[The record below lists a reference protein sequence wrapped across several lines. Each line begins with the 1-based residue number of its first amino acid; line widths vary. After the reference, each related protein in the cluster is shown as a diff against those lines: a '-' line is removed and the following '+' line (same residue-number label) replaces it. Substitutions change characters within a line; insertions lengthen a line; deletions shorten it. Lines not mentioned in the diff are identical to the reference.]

1 MINDDWAFVRTLEIF
16 VSEGRLAPT
25 GWGPSWA
32 PGGPALLTHLIW
44 GRLFTYFWGFSLTGL
59 RVSVLVLGILGSVAM
74 LVVLRLFKASVAE
87 AFWATLTMVFNP
99 LFLSQS
105 FTYMTDVTFASMVIF
120 SVLFLAIGIENRKI
134 HILALGLIFA
144 LLAIL
149 TRQLGIVIPVAFVL
163 VCFVHPAGLRVGKWK
178 ALFLTLILVI
188 IPWAA
193 YEYYLSVTGSTPI
206 SRHLVLQEVFLHP
219 GEKGFPDYL
228 KFLFGNLFSC
238 GLMYIGLFI
247 SPVLVLK
254 SRSLFSWTAFNHFVL
269 VFTGMFL
276 IFEVTLIAGAM
287 DAPVKFCGNV
297 IFNFGIGPILLK
309 DVYILGIHQG
319 SELSPAVYYLIV
331 YWAGIA
337 VVALLSLASWSLA
350 RLLRGIT
357 SQDRIEIA
365 FLPSLTLMAGLF
377 YLGIIVLSGFQDRYL
392 IAPCVLFIIWL
403 ISDREVSSER
413 ALGHIELL
421 AAAIPLV
428 FLAWFSVTGVHDF
441 MELKRAQ
448 KEAVDYLIQEKA
460 VDPCH
465 IDAGFEF
472 NGYHC
477 YDPNSQPAKGSSWWW
492 VHQEDYVITLGPLP
506 GYEAIRTVPFKRYAG
521 PPGAIHVL
529 KPNRPQAR

>member
-1 MINDDWAFVRTLEIF
+1 
-16 VSEGRLAPT
+16 
-25 GWGPSWA
+25 
-32 PGGPALLTHLIW
+32 
-44 GRLFTYFWGFSLTGL
+44 
-59 RVSVLVLGILGSVAM
+59 
-74 LVVLRLFKASVAE
+74 
-87 AFWATLTMVFNP
+87 
-99 LFLSQS
+99 
-105 FTYMTDVTFASMVIF
+105 MVIF

-163 VCFVHPAGLRVGKWK
+163 VCFVHPAGLSVGKCK

-254 SRSLFSWTAFNHFVL
+254 SRSLLSWTPFKYFLL

-319 SELSPAVYYLIV
+319 SELSPALYCLIV
-331 YWAGIA
+331 YWAVIA

-365 FLPSLTLMAGLF
+365 FLPSFTLMAGLF
-377 YLGIIVLSGFQDRYL
+377 YLGIIALSGFQDRYL
-392 IAPCVLFIIWL
+392 IAPCVLLIIWL
-403 ISDREVSSER
+403 ISDRELSSER

-460 VDPCH
+460 VNPCH

-477 YDPNSQPAKGSSWWW
+477 YDPNFQPVKGSSWWW

>member
-1 MINDDWAFVRTLEIF
+1 MVNDDWAFVRTFEILL
-16 VSEGRLAPT
+16 SEGRLAPT

-44 GRLFTYFWGFSLTGL
+44 SRLFTSFWGFSLTGL

-74 LVVLRLFKASVAE
+74 LVLLRFSNAGAAE
-87 AFWATLTMVFNP
+87 AFWATLTMIFNP

-105 FTYMTDVTFASMVIF
+105 FTYMTDVTFTSMMVF
-120 SVLFLAIGIENRKI
+120 SVLFLAIGIEKGKI
-134 HILALGLIFA
+134 YIAALGLIFS

-149 TRQLGIVIPVAFVL
+149 TRQLGIVIPIAFVF
-163 VCFVHPAGLRVGKWK
+163 VCLAHPGGLGVGKWR
-178 ALFLTLILVI
+178 ALWLTLILVI

-193 YEYYLSVTGSTPI
+193 YEYYLSATGSTPI
-206 SRHLVLQEVFLHP
+206 SRHLVLQEIFIHP

-228 KFLFGNLFSC
+228 RFLFGNLFSC

-254 SRSLFSWTAFNHFVL
+254 YRSLFSWAPFKYFFL

-276 IFEVTLIAGAM
+276 IFEIALIAGAV

-309 DVYILGIHQG
+309 DVYILGIHRF
-319 SELSPAVYYLIV
+319 SELSPAVYYLIL
-331 YWAGIA
+331 YWAAIA
-337 VVALLSLASWSLA
+337 VVAFLILASSSLT
-350 RLLRGIT
+350 RLLRGLT
-357 SQDRIEIA
+357 SRGSIEIA
-365 FLPSLTLMAGLF
+365 FLPSLTLAAGLF
-377 YLGIIVLSGFQDRYL
+377 YLGIIVLSGYQDRYL
-392 IAPCVLFIIWL
+392 IAPCVLFMIWL
-403 ISDREVSSER
+403 ISDRELANES
-413 ALGHIELL
+413 AFGFLELL
-421 AAAIPLV
+421 AAVIPLL
-428 FLAWFSVTGVHDF
+428 FLAWFSVSGVHDF

-448 KEAVDYLIQEKA
+448 KQAVDYLIHEKH
-460 VDPCH
+460 VNPCH

-477 YDPNSQPAKGSSWWW
+477 YDPNFQPIKGLSWWW
-492 VHQEDYVITLGPLP
+492 VHQEDYVLTLGPLP
-506 GYEAIRTVPFKRYAG
+506 GHISVQTFPFKRFSG

-529 KPNRPQAR
+529 KPAQ